1 MIYASLVKGKKI
13 DEIVIEAQQ
22 QHRKYDLDLLL

>member
-22 QHRKYDLDLLL
+22 HRKYDLDLLL